1 MYYYKRKEYFMKRV
15 SVDDVKKILSV
26 SGLSNVDCEKLEM
39 IKIGCQL
46 HQLYKE
52 DVIYMADSNTTV
64 YAAQR
69 RLAQRRREYE

>member
-1 MYYYKRKEYFMKRV
+1 MERV
-15 SVDDVKKILSV
+15 SADDIEKILFV
-26 SGLSNVDCEKLEM
+26 SGISDVDYEKLEM

-52 DVIYMADSNTTV
+52 DIIYMADSNTTI

>member
-1 MYYYKRKEYFMKRV
+1 MERV
-15 SVDDVKKILSV
+15 SADDIGKILSV
-26 SGLSNVDCEKLEM
+26 SGISNVDYEKLEM

-52 DVIYMADSNTTV
+52 DVLYMADSGTTV

>member
-1 MYYYKRKEYFMKRV
+1 MERV
-15 SVDDVKKILSV
+15 SADDIEKILFV
-26 SGLSNVDCEKLEM
+26 SGISDVDYEKLEM

-52 DVIYMADSNTTV
+52 DIIYMADSNTTV

>member
-1 MYYYKRKEYFMKRV
+1 MKRV
-15 SVDDVKKILSV
+15 SVDDVGKILSV
-26 SGLSNVDCEKLEM
+26 SGISDVDYEKLEM

-52 DVIYMADSNTTV
+52 DVIYMADSNTTF

-69 RLAQRRREYE
+69 RLSQRRREYE

>member
-1 MYYYKRKEYFMKRV
+1 MKRV
-15 SVDDVKKILSV
+15 SVDDVGEILSV
-26 SGLSNVDCEKLEM
+26 SGISDVDYEKLEM

-52 DVIYMADSNTTV
+52 DIIYMADSNTTI

>member
-1 MYYYKRKEYFMKRV
+1 MEKV
-15 SVDDVKKILSV
+15 SADDIEKILFV
-26 SGLSNVDCEKLEM
+26 SGISDVDYEKLEM

-52 DVIYMADSNTTV
+52 DVIYMADSNTTI

>member
-1 MYYYKRKEYFMKRV
+1 MEKV
-15 SVDDVKKILSV
+15 SADDIEKILFV
-26 SGLSNVDCEKLEM
+26 SGISDVDYEKLEM

-52 DVIYMADSNTTV
+52 DIIYMADSDTTI